1 MRDILKRREYTSV
14 MIMNNRLWK
23 GLDNPRTVWL
33 DESEWKVILDCHE
46 AMVSETEF
54 EEAQKIFCKVRKADK
69 LPNQYLLRRLICC
82 GNCGR
87 SMRRQKHT
95 PTVYYHCCKSSANKE
110 TSCPV
115 GDCFCEKDLERVV
128 QNDLLEK
135 LRLLVE
141 ADERLR
147 QTAASAKGT
156 EENLRFR
163 LDQIE
168 KRLKQISLSRTG
180 AYERYADGSLSRE
193 LYLAERDR
201 LYAAADILTVEKE
214 KLEKELVSLVR
225 SKNQDMTD
233 TVQKAQEVLS
243 ASELTND
250 MFLFFIDRVNV
261 YTGMRVEII

>member
-1 MRDILKRREYTSV
+1 MDDRFY
-14 MIMNNRLWK
+14 
-23 GLDNPRTVWL
+23 
-33 DESEWKVILDCHE
+33 
-46 AMVSETEF
+46 ET
-54 EEAQKIFCKVRKADK
+54 
-69 LPNQYLLRRLICC
+69 
-82 GNCGR
+82 
-87 SMRRQKHT
+87 
-95 PTVYYHCCKSSANKE
+95 
-110 TSCPV
+110 
-115 GDCFCEKDLERVV
+115 DLERVV

-141 ADERLR
+141 ADERLH
-147 QTAASAKGT
+147 QTVASAKGT
-156 EENLRFR
+156 EKNLRFR

-180 AYERYADGSLSRE
+180 ADERYADGPLSQE

-201 LYAAADILTVEKE
+201 LYATADILAVEKE
-214 KLEKELVSLVR
+214 KLEKELVSLIR

-250 MFLFFIDRVNV
+250 MLLFFIDRVNV

>member
-1 MRDILKRREYTSV
+1 M
-14 MIMNNRLWK
+14 
-23 GLDNPRTVWL
+23 
-33 DESEWKVILDCHE
+33 
-46 AMVSETEF
+46 
-54 EEAQKIFCKVRKADK
+54 
-69 LPNQYLLRRLICC
+69 
-82 GNCGR
+82 
-87 SMRRQKHT
+87 
-95 PTVYYHCCKSSANKE
+95 
-110 TSCPV
+110 
-115 GDCFCEKDLERVV
+115 
-128 QNDLLEK
+128 
-135 LRLLVE
+135 LVE

-214 KLEKELVSLVR
+214 TEKELVSLVR

-261 YTGMRVEII
+261 YTGMSEII